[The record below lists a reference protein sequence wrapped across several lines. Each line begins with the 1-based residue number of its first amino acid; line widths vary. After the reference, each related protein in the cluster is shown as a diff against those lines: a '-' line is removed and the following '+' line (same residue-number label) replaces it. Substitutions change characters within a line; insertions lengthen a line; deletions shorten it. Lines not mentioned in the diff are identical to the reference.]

1 MFLWA
6 WRLLFLQFFC
16 FLFCSESLEELL
28 FWKYYQNKL
37 LIIWP
42 DWGDYPRHVEAR
54 FSFFNW
60 LKFLISLA
68 GSKKGKFSKDN
79 TSRLDQFWR
88 HVQAQC
94 FQMKACIYLLSETTV
109 ARVPKITSP
118 GQLLRNSCAVKWLER
133 TKAETDLRQHTWVR
147 TPGGCVLLLPTA
159 DP

>member
-1 MFLWA
+1 MA
-6 WRLLFLQFFC
+6 SPFLQFFC

-60 LKFLISLA
+60 LKWISLA
-68 GSKKGKFSKDN
+68 GSKKENFQKITPPIGPVLKACPGSM
-79 TSRLDQFWR
+79 
-88 HVQAQC
+88 
-94 FQMKACIYLLSETTV
+94 FQMRACIYLLSETTV